1 MCALSRSIAKI
12 TFIYFI
18 YYFDCG
24 CLLSNDRI
32 TYSMRDFSVASVDEM
47 CVAKGE
53 TIVQASYSFQLK
65 ESYTCL
71 L

>member
-1 MCALSRSIAKI
+1 MCASSWSDAKI
-12 TFIYFI
+12 TFSYFI

-47 CVAKGE
+47 CVARGE
-53 TIVQASYSFQLK
+53 TIVQASYSFQLN
-65 ESYTCL
+65 ES
-71 L
+71 